1 MGAFDGKIA
10 IITGTAQGIGKA
22 TLERFARE
30 GAKVVAADIK
40 DPQGQAAVSAVCAAG
55 GDAIYVHCDVA
66 IAADVDALVRTTVE
80 TYGGVD
86 VLVSNA
92 AYVTYTLL
100 VDTSEEEWDRVI
112 NINLRSAYLLS
123 RRCMPIMAQRGGGS
137 IVLLSSVHARI
148 TAATVTPYVA
158 SKGGI
163 VSLTRC
169 LALEAAP
176 HQIRVN
182 CILPGAIATPMLL
195 ENWGDVPEEQ
205 HPLVPRIP
213 MRRIGK
219 PDEIARVCQ
228 FLATDES
235 SYMTGTE
242 LLVDGGLAAHF
253 D

>member
-1 MGAFDGKIA
+1 MGVLDGKVA
-10 IITGTAQGIGKA
+10 IVTGSAQGIGQA
-22 TLERFARE
+22 VVERFARE
-30 GAKVVAADIK
+30 GALVAAADIN
-40 DPQGQAAVSAVCAAG
+40 DERGRAVVDAVCSAG
-55 GDAIYVHCDVA
+55 GRATYFHCDVA
-66 IAADVDALVRTTVE
+66 SARQVDALVEQTID
-80 TYGGVD
+80 TYGSVD

-92 AYVTYTLL
+92 ALVTYTLL
-100 VDTSEEEWDRVI
+100 VDTSEEDWDRVLDV
-112 NINLRSAYLLS
+112 NLKSAFLLS
-123 RRCMPIMAQRGGGS
+123 RRCIPLMAQRGGGS
-137 IVLLSSVHARI
+137 IILFASIHART

-176 HQIRVN
+176 QQIRVN

-195 ENWGDVPEEQ
+195 ENWGDLPPDR

-213 MRRIGK
+213 LKRIGT
-219 PDEIARVCQ
+219 PDEIARVVQ

-235 SYMTGTE
+235 SYITGSE
-242 LLVDGGLAAHF
+242 LLVDGGMAAHF

>member
-1 MGAFDGKIA
+1 M
-10 IITGTAQGIGKA
+10 
-22 TLERFARE
+22 
-30 GAKVVAADIK
+30 
-40 DPQGQAAVSAVCAAG
+40 
-55 GDAIYVHCDVA
+55 HCDVA
-66 IAADVDALVRTTVE
+66 IAADVDALVRKTVE

-195 ENWGDVPEEQ
+195 ENWGDA
-205 HPLVPRIP
+205 PR
-213 MRRIGK
+213 
-219 PDEIARVCQ
+219 
-228 FLATDES
+228 
-235 SYMTGTE
+235 GTASPR
-242 LLVDGGLAAHF
+242 AAHP
-253 D
+253 DATHRQAGRDRPGRASSWRPTNPHT